1 MKPSESRGGA
11 RERIDWKFL
20 DHFSVNL
27 RAMWR
32 DDGYQNDPLLSVH
45 LLTVANFGNRKYFRF
60 NLKFIFQF
68 VIYVIQDNSDDERL
82 YHLEF

>member
-11 RERIDWKFL
+11 REQIDWKFL

-32 DDGYQNDPLLSVH
+32 DDGYQNDPLLTVY
-45 LLTVANFGNRKYFRF
+45 LLTVANFGNWRYSRF
-60 NLKFIFQF
+60 NLKCIFKI
-68 VIYVIQDNSDDERL
+68 VNYVIQDNSDDERL
-82 YHLEF
+82 HHLEF